1 MNGNM
6 SYSVCNTLQRHYGG
20 RSKRNIA
27 DGADDIMRKTYYRG
41 DIIGRKAK
49 SNDFL
54 DRMDGP
60 MTNSYTGMLEGS
72 MSGSV
77 RCGLTSLSQSSS
89 SVSKMSRIGIHF

>member
-6 SYSVCNTLQRHYGG
+6 SYSVCDTLQRYYGG

-60 MTNSYTGMLEGS
+60 MTNSYTGILEGS

-77 RCGLTSLSQSSS
+77 RGGLTSLSQSSS
-89 SVSKMSRIGIHF
+89 SVSKMSRIGINF